1 MGAGVIQKWL
11 RSAGDGEGAQDRRDG
26 ETQQSVGTSGAC
38 IYVYVR
44 SLEPRTPRYY
54 IASYPSSLVRA
65 VMAPAASL
73 AFLGTQMEFMWYP
86 FVELT
91 PSAGSSE
98 FRTWGQRGGSG

>member
-1 MGAGVIQKWL
+1 
-11 RSAGDGEGAQDRRDG
+11 
-26 ETQQSVGTSGAC
+26 
-38 IYVYVR
+38 
-44 SLEPRTPRYY
+44 
-54 IASYPSSLVRA
+54 
-65 VMAPAASL
+65 MAPAASL